1 MTKEKK
7 LSCAQGEF
15 PPEQNTKPSV
25 LTRIRIA
32 IKNNYTGWLFIM
44 PTVLGVL
51 LFTMYPMISSFIYSF
66 FDYNIVS
73 PPQNFGLQN
82 YIRPFTTGWKEF
94 SRSLQVTVVF
104 VEACQVIGVPF
115 TAALC
120 AFGFSRVKFRFRE
133 TLFAIL
139 LSTMMLPGICTQ
151 IPLYVTY
158 VKIGWLNTLL
168 PFTVTAFFGGGA
180 MNIFL
185 IRQFMRGVPKEMDEA
200 AKIDGANA
208 FMIFLRLVLPL
219 CMPVIVLIMV
229 QTFIGNWNDFMGPL
243 LYLRDERVYTLAIGV
258 YSRFSG
264 SSDANSYANVQ
275 MAVGLYMML
284 PCAVIFFIFQ
294 KQLIDGVQLG
304 AIKG

>member
-1 MTKEKK
+1 MRIEECRSIKENKVNRTRQRSRVSK
-7 LSCAQGEF
+7 GIR
-15 PPEQNTKPSV
+15 
-25 LTRIRIA
+25 LTIT
-32 IKNNYTGWLFIM
+32 Y
-44 PTVLGVL
+44 TVLILLSLFFLFPFFVMVTRSLMTNQDVL
-51 LFTMYPMISSFIYSF
+51 HRNPVYIFPTEVY
-66 FDYNIVS
+66 
-73 PPQNFGLQN
+73 FGN
-82 YIRPFTTGWKEF
+82 F
-94 SRSLQVTVVF
+94 SRAWDPQLLGYLVNTLI

-151 IPLYVTY
+151 IPLYITY

>member
-1 MTKEKK
+1 MELKESASINENTVNRSIRRFKVRKGVRMAITYAVLILLSLFFLFPFFVMVTRSLMTNQDG
-7 LSCAQGEF
+7 LHRNPVYIF
-15 PPEQNTKPSV
+15 PTE
-25 LTRIRIA
+25 A
-32 IKNNYTGWLFIM
+32 Y
-44 PTVLGVL
+44 
-51 LFTMYPMISSFIYSF
+51 
-66 FDYNIVS
+66 
-73 PPQNFGLQN
+73 FGN
-82 YIRPFTTGWKEF
+82 F
-94 SRSLQVTVVF
+94 SRAWDSQLIGYLLNTLI
-104 VEACQVIGVPF
+104 VEVCQVVGVPF

-120 AFGFSRVKFRFRE
+120 AFGFSRIKFRFRE

-158 VKIGWLNTLL
+158 VKIGWINTLL

-185 IRQFMRGVPKEMDEA
+185 IRQFMRGIPKEMDEA
-200 AKIDGANA
+200 AKIDGANT

-243 LYLRDERVYTLAIGV
+243 LYLRDDRVYTLAIGV

-275 MAVGLYMML
+275 MAVGIYMML

-294 KQLIDGVQLG
+294 KQLINGIQLG
-304 AIKG
+304 AVKG